1 MDKTGQ
7 KRARS
12 YSKGGDQSYK
22 PYVNSNGSPYSSI
35 AMSGILP
42 PPPPQKKAILIV
54 WMDRLHQWA
63 NARVFMCISQYLK
76 TKVFTAT
83 I

>member
-1 MDKTGQ
+1 MAAPIVQ
-7 KRARS
+7 LLCQVF
-12 YSKGGDQSYK
+12 Y
-22 PYVNSNGSPYSSI
+22 
-35 AMSGILP
+35 P

-76 TKVFTAT
+76 TKIFTAT
-83 I
+83 N